1 MSHLSCLKHSLELSL
16 LLLALGGCQSTISD
30 NGAVS
35 IKAGSA
41 VENAADKL
49 GTLSLDQESIGKML
63 TLSPWTGIRSSIS
76 AFYENQNFP
85 QSAGTYRVDLR
96 FGQSRVTAY
105 ADCKKITARYTLE
118 GKKLRFSHVSTPA
131 PAVDLATCVESEF
144 ADDAVL
150 ALFENS
156 FTVTSADTHKA
167 VLKAEDFDTTVE
179 LER

>member
-1 MSHLSCLKHSLELSL
+1 MTQWKFG
-16 LLLALGGCQSTISD
+16 LAACIILIGLGGCESTISD
-30 NGAVS
+30 NGSVS

-41 VENAADKL
+41 VDKAADKL
-49 GTLSLDQESIGKML
+49 GTLSTDQESIGKML
-63 TLSPWTGIRSSIS
+63 SLAPWKRIRANIS

-85 QSAGTYRVDLR
+85 QSAHTYRVDLR
-96 FGQSRVTAY
+96 FGQKSVTAY
-105 ADCKKITARYTLE
+105 ADCKKITARYSLE

-144 ADDAVL
+144 ADEAVL

-156 FTVTSADTHKA
+156 FMVTSVDAHKA
-167 VLKAEDFDTTVE
+167 VLDAEDFDTTVE